1 MGYETVDLRD
11 ETEQL
16 LVREEVRQH
25 PAWVRLNDQLGWYE
39 AKSAANQKRYKQIQA
54 AQIILAT
61 SIPVF
66 SLIDAA
72 SGETS
77 PWSRYTHLYPH
88 RGKLTSSTVPAVA
101 LLQFPGLV
109 IWRQH
114 VSPPLRSFAFQGHAV
129 LSMFLKAT
137 GRLPRPL
144 SARRSGVSAL
154 RCCLPRRSGRLGP
167 AAVPAAQ

>member
-1 MGYETVDLRD
+1 MVSPVRIRVPPLTNYLQIGKKRKSWVAKPVVSTVAGKVTVSTRPTQWRRWPGLSAPEGVTVGDLAMVA
-11 ETEQL
+11 L
-16 LVREEVRQH
+16 H
-25 PAWVRLNDQLGWYE
+25 
-39 AKSAANQKRYKQIQA
+39 I
-54 AQIILAT
+54 
-61 SIPVF
+61 SIP
-66 SLIDAA
+66 A
-72 SGETS
+72 
-77 PWSRYTHLYPH
+77 P
-88 RGKLTSSTVPAVA
+88 GKLTSSTVPAVA

>member
-1 MGYETVDLRD
+1 MLISIRTLPIVSSPSYRVVCDGTVARSERHLPKGRSGGRD
-11 ETEQL
+11 SFL
-16 LVREEVRQH
+16 
-25 PAWVRLNDQLGWYE
+25 
-39 AKSAANQKRYKQIQA
+39 
-54 AQIILAT
+54 
-61 SIPVF
+61 
-66 SLIDAA
+66 SLTD
-72 SGETS
+72 ETS
-77 PWSRYTHLYPH
+77 PWSRCTYLYPH
-88 RGKLTSSTVPAVA
+88 RGKLTSSAVPAVA

-167 AAVPAAQ
+167 AA